1 MVQWRRE
8 GGLPEGTRRGAE
20 RRRPEWGTPGSNPKP
35 GVWGPPS
42 SLRRGQRSFSS
53 GSPGKGPRCRQ
64 VGAKDWGRGWLW
76 VHRTG
81 QGSERMGL
89 SGAPS
94 SPPADPSTR
103 PLAGASARHP
113 RPTHERPALPRGLL
127 TPGLSLQRLPGLG
140 FLLVGFLLVVETKEG
155 CWDWDPGLAEASPPC
170 SSRPRL
176 HGSVTPLSWHLPH

>member
-1 MVQWRRE
+1 MGDSGFQPQAR
-8 GGLPEGTRRGAE
+8 GL
-20 RRRPEWGTPGSNPKP
+20 
-35 GVWGPPS
+35 
-42 SLRRGQRSFSS
+42 
-53 GSPGKGPRCRQ
+53 GSPLRSLQRAAFIQLRLPWKGPQ
-64 VGAKDWGRGWLW
+64 VPPGGSEGLGGGLW

-81 QGSERMGL
+81 QGSEHMGL

-94 SPPADPSTR
+94 SPPADTSAR
-103 PLAGASARHP
+103 PLAGASAQHP

-170 SSRPRL
+170 SSQPGL
-176 HGSVTPLSWHLPH
+176 HGSVTPLSWHPPH